1 MPSMSASESRAT
13 TRAILRAGFAGALAE
28 VVWIGLF
35 CAATPLG
42 GSEVLRQITAS
53 IVPAAAGTGYAP
65 ALGLAIHFVLGVSV
79 ATAFALLVWRPWA
92 RSRGVAATFATALLA
107 LGLIWTVNF
116 FVVLPAINPLFVG
129 LMPYGVTLLSKLLF
143 AVAMA
148 GALELAPQA
157 SAHRNFARGLADT
170 RISHG

>member
-1 MPSMSASESRAT
+1 MPSIHANVPSATR
-13 TRAILRAGFAGALAE
+13 RAILHAGLAGALAE
-28 VVWIGLF
+28 VVWIALF
-35 CAATPLG
+35 CAATPLS

-53 IVPAAAGTGYAP
+53 IVPAAAGSAYAP
-65 ALGLAIHFVLGVSV
+65 ALGLTIHFILGLAV

-92 RSRGVAATFATALLA
+92 RARGVAATFATALLA